1 MNYVSKRFTY
11 QNVSF
16 FQHAWKEGTKA
27 KLRKEGTQ
35 KQKEKAAHLPGQA
48 NEREGGRSGRVK
60 DMLVDGM
67 NLLVVCS
74 HQTRLQEW
82 VLVYVPER
90 SARTGLCRQD
100 RFVD

>member
-27 KLRKEGTQ
+27 TLRKGGDSET
-35 KQKEKAAHLPGQA
+35 ERKAAHLPGQA
-48 NEREGGRSGRVK
+48 DEREGGRSGRVK

-67 NLLVVCS
+67 NPLVVCS

-90 SARTGLCRQD
+90 SARTGLGRQD